1 MVSCLKQLDDLL
13 RGRKTVP
20 ERLIDGR
27 IDLPLRMFV
36 PLALVLGAAYGF
48 FMGWYAILGRGW
60 DGLEQLIASTVKL
73 PGLFLLTL
81 VVTFPSLYVFNALV
95 GCRLSFGATM
105 RLLVGAIVVNV
116 AVAASFGP
124 ILWFFTL
131 NTTSYSFIILLN
143 VALLSI
149 GGAVGLGF
157 LLHTLRRLVF
167 TPPISPPPPPPM
179 SEPVSGAE
187 GGPCA
192 PGETADA
199 PLHGGSGEAIETPTR
214 ELGPLDRL
222 PGDVPGQALG
232 QARMIFRIWVVIYGL
247 VGAQMGWLLRPFVG
261 SPDLQFTWFRHR
273 ESNFFQAV
281 FQHIQGLFTG

>member
-60 DGLEQLIASTVKL
+60 DGLEQLIASTVKR

-81 VVTFPSLYVFNALV
+81 IVTFPSLYVFNALV

-131 NTTSYSFIILLN
+131 NTTSYSFMVLLN
-143 VALLSI
+143 VAVFTASGVL
-149 GGAVGLGF
+149 GLTF
-157 LLHTLRRLVF
+157 LLQTLNRLSLAPRE
-167 TPPISPPPPPPM
+167 TAPPPPPHQPG
-179 SEPVSGAE
+179 EPLENEPIKAQLVE
-187 GGPCA
+187 A
-192 PGETADA
+192 PGA
-199 PLHGGSGEAIETPTR
+199 
-214 ELGPLDRL
+214 LDRI
-222 PGDVPGQALG
+222 GDHVLG
-232 QARMIFRIWVVIYGL
+232 RHVKKVFSCWVVIFGL
-247 VGAQMGWLLRPFVG
+247 VGAQMGWVLRPFVG
-261 SPDLQFTWFRHR
+261 DPNRPFEWFRER
-273 ESNFFQAV
+273 ESNFFEAV
-281 FQHIQGLFTG
+281 FQTLTSFFS